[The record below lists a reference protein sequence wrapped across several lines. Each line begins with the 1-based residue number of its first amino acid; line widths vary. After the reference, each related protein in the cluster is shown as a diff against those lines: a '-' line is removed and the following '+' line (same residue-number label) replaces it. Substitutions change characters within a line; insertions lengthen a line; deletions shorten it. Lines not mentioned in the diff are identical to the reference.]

1 MIIGKHEAI
10 KEEKLGGE
18 GIGSAQMYHWL
29 GGENCPN
36 LGLLATITLEPGTT
50 VSDHTHTGEAEIYYI
65 TQGAGE
71 YNVNGKTV
79 PVKAGDVT
87 VCYDGQTHGLKNT
100 GDGELLF
107 HAVIVKG

>member
-50 VSDHTHTGEAEIYYI
+50 VSDHTIPAKRKSIISHREQGNI
-65 TQGAGE
+65 TIME
-71 YNVNGKTV
+71 R
-79 PVKAGDVT
+79 
-87 VCYDGQTHGLKNT
+87 
-100 GDGELLF
+100 LF
-107 HAVIVKG
+107 P